1 MDLRGVSPQEGER
14 CALTVV
20 LADTLAVFRAY
31 QPVYRQ
37 AVVSAVVR
45 AFKGSGHTPYYIMV
59 DGEGQDEATICTTCV
74 PHGNPNLDG
83 LLSLPA
89 TAVRS
94 STGGMRRKRRNVCNI
109 HRKRCKRSSRSCRRW
124 CWTAQRSGSQR
135 IVRKANG
142 CMRAK
147 RVLEYPP
154 KKEAE

>member
-83 LLSLPA
+83 LLVV
-89 TAVRS
+89 TRD
-94 STGGMRRKRRNVCNI
+94 
-109 HRKRCKRSSRSCRRW
+109 
-124 CWTAQRSGSQR
+124 SGSEFHWGHEEETPERLQHTQEALQT
-135 IVRKANG
+135 IFKELSTLVLDSPAFWFTANRKKGEWLYAG
-142 CMRAK
+142 
-147 RVLEYPP
+147 
-154 KKEAE
+154 